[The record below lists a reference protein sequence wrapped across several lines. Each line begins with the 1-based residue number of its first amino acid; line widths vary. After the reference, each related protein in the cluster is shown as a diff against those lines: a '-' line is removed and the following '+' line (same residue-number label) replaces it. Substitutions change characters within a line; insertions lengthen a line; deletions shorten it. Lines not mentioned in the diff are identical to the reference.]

1 MFALADFRFL
11 ENGGFSE
18 ISLLCVTL
26 YVIDVVLTLIDHN
39 SGPMS
44 AREISQLL

>member
-1 MFALADFRFL
+1 MLADFRFL

-18 ISLLCVTL
+18 SSLLCGTL

-39 SGPMS
+39 SRPMS
-44 AREISQLL
+44 GGYSSQLL